1 MAWRVKLWEEDLP
14 GLAASRASAAS
25 LARAFGRRGNN
36 VNTGLLRVTSEQRVR
51 IGATADDT
59 VECHNLGIGH
69 GVCYRGEVAKDELR
83 VACTVRCSDL
93 APRDLQTGRR
103 CLYDGRADHTGI
115 GESALMTRVPAPTSV
130 CPNTEPPK
138 ELNQL

>member
-25 LARAFGRRGNN
+25 LARAF
-36 VNTGLLRVTSEQRVR
+36 
-51 IGATADDT
+51 GATADDT

-93 APRDLQTGRR
+93 APRDLQIGRR

-115 GESALMTRVPAPTSV
+115 GESALMTPIPAPTSL
-130 CPNTEPPK
+130 CANNEPPK